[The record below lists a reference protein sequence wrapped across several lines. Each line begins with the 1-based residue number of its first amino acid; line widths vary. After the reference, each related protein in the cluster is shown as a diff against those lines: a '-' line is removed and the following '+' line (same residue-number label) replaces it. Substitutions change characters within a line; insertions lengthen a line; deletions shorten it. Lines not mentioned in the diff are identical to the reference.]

1 MPKDGQ
7 TDIMKTWYPILPTE
21 WSSSDSLN
29 WVTWAVW
36 KCPGSTRYS
45 EAKPRVPFSSLPSN
59 SYAGALGT
67 QLWVAK
73 FQTELGGQQSV
84 TRQSEGE
91 GTNTKAATRA
101 REEERLPSG
110 AQTEGKSREQRWKG
124 RRWGMAIFKWLGL
137 TRTGKKQKS
146 STGMENRGH
155 TQAAHV
161 PES

>member
-1 MPKDGQ
+1 M
-7 TDIMKTWYPILPTE
+7 
-21 WSSSDSLN
+21 
-29 WVTWAVW
+29 
-36 KCPGSTRYS
+36 
-45 EAKPRVPFSSLPSN
+45 
-59 SYAGALGT
+59 
-67 QLWVAK
+67 AK

-124 RRWGMAIFKWLGL
+124 GGGGGEMAIFKWLGL